1 MCQVVP
7 NSKSEVAG
15 GLGTEVD
22 LWHCQQVVGS
32 STVGKAYDCAA
43 KTHKQPIRIVIP
55 NKTFFIFPSPFQKL
69 VKLFV
74 ESFSGYLRKHTHGE
88 RLSSMGN
95 IIIVN
100 CRDVNENGRQYIYG
114 RETGRK

>member
-1 MCQVVP
+1 VCQVVP

-43 KTHKQPIRIVIP
+43 KTHKHPIKIVGLPTFLYIK
-55 NKTFFIFPSPFQKL
+55 NSFYIDKT
-69 VKLFV
+69 
-74 ESFSGYLRKHTHGE
+74 
-88 RLSSMGN
+88 RL
-95 IIIVN
+95 
-100 CRDVNENGRQYIYG
+100 
-114 RETGRK
+114 KAL